1 MISIK
6 KKRNRVYDDLIFS
19 MYSFVACATNLFN
32 IISIKIK
39 EIEKKIS
46 RIIGKSDFGYT
57 DKISVFTAKNT
68 RNIEVLKLMR

>member
-39 EIEKKIS
+39 EIEKKYQELSENPIS
-46 RIIGKSDFGYT
+46 DIPIKYQFLQQ
-57 DKISVFTAKNT
+57 KIQEISKF
-68 RNIEVLKLMR
+68 